1 MKTKVIIALGLI
13 TLLLSSCSKE
23 VNGNDE
29 HHATAALKYL
39 TSNLWVSTETHIS
52 RIILFNDDYS
62 HKYYIQMNDYVEQ
75 MEGRYTFDE
84 SNNILKIYTE
94 TDYCFHDFKVYKLT
108 SSELWLGT
116 FNPITEEYDPV
127 GIKCRRAT
135 NEDNIPDF
143 FTNNKNEDNNNDNE
157 QSSLNISSPVIQDIA
172 NTSAVIKG
180 TIIGDNIDFQDRGF
194 CYSTTTNPSINDI
207 KVSDNNNVVNKTL
220 TDLYG
225 DTKYYVRL
233 YALVNDKYYYGEQ
246 GSFTTLKDQ
255 TSSIIF
261 SIESENANLSMTES
275 SIEISATIPSRI
287 NYYGV
292 CYGKSPHPKITD
304 NYVEEAYRQTEWT
317 LPKLECGYEY
327 YVRAYHI
334 EGTNIIYYED
344 SEIKITPVTK
354 EQIQYKLDTID
365 KRDEYATYSLL
376 VTLNGLPDGVY
387 EVDIEIYRLKFS
399 DESDN
404 IFNRDIDNQKKYVEI
419 INNKASTDFSGELY
433 SYYNSEFYI
442 NYININAVDNDDVRR
457 ISIKSWL

>member
-29 HHATAALKYL
+29 HHATAAFKYL
-39 TSNLWVSTETHIS
+39 TSNIWVSTETDIS

-62 HKYYIQMNDYVEQ
+62 HKYSFQINDYVEQ

-108 SSELWLGT
+108 SSELWLGS

-127 GIKCRRAT
+127 SIKCRRAT

-180 TIIGDNIDFQDRGF
+180 TILGDNIDFQDRGF

-207 KVSDNNNVVNKTL
+207 KVSDNNNVINKTL

-225 DTKYYVRL
+225 GTKYYVRL

-261 SIESENANLSMTES
+261 SIESETANISMTKS

-287 NYYGV
+287 NYYGI
-292 CYGKSPHPKITD
+292 CYGKTPQPKITD
-304 NYVEEAYRQTEWT
+304 YFVDEKLRETNWT
-317 LPKLECGYEY
+317 LTELDCNSEY
-327 YVRAYHI
+327 YARAYHI
-334 EGTNIIYYED
+334 EGSRIIYYED
-344 SEIKITPVTK
+344 SEFKFNTIGDKMLHYEFNYDRNIKEYEGSYTLSITLSDFP
-354 EQIQYKLDTID
+354 
-365 KRDEYATYSLL
+365 
-376 VTLNGLPDGVY
+376 NGIY
-387 EVDIEIYRLKFS
+387 EVGAWITYIRTSGLECEYLRPKMYVEVINNSATIEFS
-399 DESDN
+399 DSFS
-404 IFNRDIDNQKKYVEI
+404 IV
-419 INNKASTDFSGELY
+419 TDREKWISLSELY
-433 SYYNSEFYI
+433 INPIDANCRPYLLSYLLE
-442 NYININAVDNDDVRR
+442 
-457 ISIKSWL
+457 

>member
-29 HHATAALKYL
+29 HHATAAFKYL
-39 TSNLWVSTETHIS
+39 TSNIWVSTETDIS

-62 HKYYIQMNDYVEQ
+62 HKYSFQINDYVEQ

-108 SSELWLGT
+108 SSELWLGS
-116 FNPITEEYDPV
+116 FEPIKEEYLPV
-127 GIKCRRAT
+127 SIKCRRAT

-180 TIIGDNIDFQDRGF
+180 TILGDNIDFQDRGF

-207 KVSDNNNVVNKTL
+207 KVSDNNNVINKTL
-220 TDLYG
+220 TDLFVG
-225 DTKYYVRL
+225 TTYYVRL
-233 YALVNDKYYYGEQ
+233 YAKIDDKYYYGEET
-246 GSFTTLKDQ
+246 SFTTDGNRVSK
-255 TSSIIF
+255 IIF
-261 SIESENANLSMTES
+261 KDIEETSDLTN
-275 SIEISATIPSRI
+275 SRI
-287 NYYGV
+287 IISTLLPNEIEYYGV

-365 KRDEYATYSLL
+365 KRDKYATYSLL

-387 EVDIEIYRLKFS
+387 EVDIEIYRLKSS
-399 DESDN
+399 DGSDN
-404 IFNRDIDNQKKYVEI
+404 IFNRYIDNQKKYVEI